1 MEKLK
6 SEIIGDKPV
15 MAIEYMV
22 TQKKPYI
29 MGNLILWMNGVYIG
43 AFEDEQMLLNI
54 AYSLERLLTNISDND
69 AFNNLSRDEIYH
81 LLNKENEGHLVNLG
95 EGFDDFLI
103 YSYVTGDELNFIWNL
118 LNDPFFT
125 YPSYPDGLQ
134 FAKISKNFLIDVVE
148 QFKAN
153 LIS

>member
-6 SEIIGDKPV
+6 NEIIGDKSV

-29 MGNLILWMNGVYIG
+29 MGNLILWMNDIYIG

-54 AYSLERLLTNISDND
+54 AHIFESLPTNISDND
-69 AFNNLSRDEIYH
+69 TFNDLSRDEIYH
-81 LLNKENEGHLVNLG
+81 FLNEENEGHLVNLG

-103 YSYVTGDELNFIWNL
+103 YAYVTGDQLNFIWNL
-118 LNDPFFT
+118 LDEPFFT
-125 YPSYPDGLQ
+125 YPSYPNGLQ

-153 LIS
+153 LLN